1 MANKLIQ
8 WNCRS
13 LKANFNELLL
23 LLTSLCPSIIC
34 LQETFLKP
42 NDNLNI
48 RGYTMYNH
56 IHQTCDT
63 ASGGSSIVI
72 NNSVPQSLIPL
83 NTNLQAVAVKVTL
96 HRTIHVCSI
105 YLPPGDRF
113 NIAELE
119 HLIAQLPKPFI
130 VMGDFNRHR
139 PERQNNRRCY

>member
-1 MANKLIQ
+1 
-8 WNCRS
+8 
-13 LKANFNELLL
+13 
-23 LLTSLCPSIIC
+23 
-34 LQETFLKP
+34 
-42 NDNLNI
+42 
-48 RGYTMYNH
+48 MYNH

-72 NNSVPQSLIPL
+72 NNSVPQSLISL